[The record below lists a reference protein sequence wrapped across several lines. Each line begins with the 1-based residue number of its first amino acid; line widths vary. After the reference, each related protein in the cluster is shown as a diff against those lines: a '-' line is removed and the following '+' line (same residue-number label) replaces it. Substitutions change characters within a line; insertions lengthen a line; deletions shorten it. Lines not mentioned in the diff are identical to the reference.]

1 MTGNSG
7 GGGQTMYLMALD
19 ERIGPAAPSCH
30 ITTIEREFAQGK
42 CGDGCQWSP
51 FTGLLG
57 IDHGDFFTMRSPR
70 PSIIL
75 SAEQDYKDIRY
86 TRVTFKE
93 AQRVYELLGH
103 PQRMDMFAYDDKHAF
118 SKPRRQAAA
127 RWMSRWLLD
136 DNSPVIEP
144 EMKIYTPQQLTVT
157 NTGQVLSEY
166 SQAVS
171 VSQLNL
177 RRAKSLAADRQA
189 FWKARSLPTAM
200 KEIAELVGVKS
211 DLGKVQVETKGVLDR
226 GTYLIEKLVL
236 QRPGEMP
243 VPALLFVPR
252 QRAEKYAATLYVD
265 ARGKGTDASSGGAIE
280 QLVAS
285 GQIVLSI
292 DLRGFGET
300 RDVKQKTAYYTS
312 DFRSGMWSLH
322 IGQTLLGQR
331 VEDTLAALKV
341 LAAHP
346 RVDAKAIDVVGIQQ
360 AGPVVLHAAS
370 LNPGFSAVTLRDS
383 IRSWVDDIVAG
394 PLQTDVIGHV
404 VPHALK
410 KYDLPDLAERL
421 GEKLTVE

>member
-1 MTGNSG
+1 
-7 GGGQTMYLMALD
+7 
-19 ERIGPAAPSCH
+19 
-30 ITTIEREFAQGK
+30 
-42 CGDGCQWSP
+42 
-51 FTGLLG
+51 
-57 IDHGDFFTMRSPR
+57 
-70 PSIIL
+70 
-75 SAEQDYKDIRY
+75 
-86 TRVTFKE
+86 
-93 AQRVYELLGH
+93 
-103 PQRMDMFAYDDKHAF
+103 
-118 SKPRRQAAA
+118 
-127 RWMSRWLLD
+127 
-136 DNSPVIEP
+136 
-144 EMKIYTPQQLTVT
+144 
-157 NTGQVLSEY
+157 
-166 SQAVS
+166 
-171 VSQLNL
+171 
-177 RRAKSLAADRQA
+177 
-189 FWKARSLPTAM
+189 
-200 KEIAELVGVKS
+200 
-211 DLGKVQVETKGVLDR
+211 DR

-236 QRPGEMP
+236 QRPGEIP
-243 VPALLFVPR
+243 VPALIFMPKQLKGKHP
-252 QRAEKYAATLYVD
+252 ATLYVD
-265 ARGKGTDASSGGAIE
+265 ARGKGTDANSGGAIE

-370 LNPGFSAVTLRDS
+370 LDPGFSAVTLRDS

-394 PLQTDVIGHV
+394 PLQTDVIGQV